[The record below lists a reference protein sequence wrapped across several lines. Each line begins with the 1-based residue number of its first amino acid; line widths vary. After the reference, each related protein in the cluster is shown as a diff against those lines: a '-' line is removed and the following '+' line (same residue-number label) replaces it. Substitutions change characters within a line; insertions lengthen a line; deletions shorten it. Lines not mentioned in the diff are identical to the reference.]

1 MLAWPFYGERENT
14 VALSLPIQFKE
25 KKKKTRV
32 LTLFGQLNQ
41 FLLLPFII
49 VATLSAA
56 ASKLIQIIC

>member
-25 KKKKTRV
+25 KKKTRV

-56 ASKLIQIIC
+56 ASKLIRIIC